1 MHIVHNEKFK
11 MYNLQ
16 FGGDWDAHGGF
27 NHPIVAGISLRFNN
41 PGRNLQ
47 LARYC
52 ASTAEGFL
60 VLARCRRNTVFQ
72 TARYWHY
79 FKR

>member
-16 FGGDWDAHGGF
+16 FGGGWDAHGGF
-27 NHPIVAGISLRFNN
+27 NHPIIAGISLRFNK

-52 ASTAEGFL
+52 ASTA
-60 VLARCRRNTVFQ
+60 
-72 TARYWHY
+72 
-79 FKR
+79 